1 MSALDAAIILNV
13 WKLITVVLGDL
24 VVDHAGRR
32 PILLC
37 GTIGMAASLLGVG
50 GILREAART
59 GVANPTGTVV
69 LIALYILFYEVSV
82 GPLLWVLS
90 SEMFPTQIRGT
101 AMSSGSTAVWL
112 FSFAVSYF
120 FPGFLSRDGLAATFF
135 FFGGWTCLGVLWVF
149 LCVPET
155 KGLPLEAVQDRL
167 RRWTLTRLLVRTLT
181 ALGVSVDPRAAIF
194 DDEEDEDEKDAP
206 VKPAAT
212 APAAPDSAASAAV
225 A

>member
-1 MSALDAAIILNV
+1 
-13 WKLITVVLGDL
+13 
-24 VVDHAGRR
+24 
-32 PILLC
+32 
-37 GTIGMAASLLGVG
+37 
-50 GILREAART
+50 
-59 GVANPTGTVV
+59 
-69 LIALYILFYEVSV
+69 
-82 GPLLWVLS
+82 
-90 SEMFPTQIRGT
+90 
-101 AMSSGSTAVWL
+101 
-112 FSFAVSYF
+112 
-120 FPGFLSRDGLAATFF
+120 
-135 FFGGWTCLGVLWVF
+135 VLWVF

-155 KGLPLEAVQDRL
+155 KGLPLESVQDRL